1 MENNVTDVVSFD
13 VFCSNASSDFTSND
27 YWTLYVPRYGIISAS
42 IQLFYFC
49 LGLPLNFLVG
59 GILLAKKLYKEPT
72 HIILL
77 SLVLS
82 DSIFLLTVIPQ
93 GIVIG
98 FSGEFIFGSSDEMRC
113 QFCHIGVIVTW
124 FAIMSAFNAAL
135 MSLDRFIFIRM
146 PLHYNMRVTPGR
158 TLVVLAFAWLICI
171 ITAILPLFGL
181 GNVGFF
187 HSFATCTPDFSAS
200 SSYYLGILFVTG
212 IVPLFVIIVTNVW
225 VIQIVLKNIKAIYT
239 VRKSLLTVEER
250 QSHSMSLKNIMKK
263 KRQKKKLNLMRMLG
277 SLLCANLIAWIPVVT
292 IIIASIFVN
301 FDDIPPVLPILTN
314 FFWYSQVVLHPAL
327 ETAFLRPVKEPLKKI
342 FCPFK
347 HLVNCSCN
355 GSFSADAENV
365 EASIC
370 CKCDALYVIYAALI
384 TEDTN

>member
-1 MENNVTDVVSFD
+1 MENNVTDVVPFY
-13 VFCSNASSDFTSND
+13 VFCSNASSDFTSTD
-27 YWTLYVPRYGIISAS
+27 YWTLYVPLYGIISAS
-42 IQLFYFC
+42 ILLFYFC
-49 LGLPLNFLVG
+49 IGLPLNFLVG
-59 GILLAKKLYKEPT
+59 GIMLAKKLYKEPT

-77 SLVLS
+77 SVVLT

-98 FSGEFIFGSSDEMRC
+98 FSGEFIFGSSDQMRC

-124 FAIMSAFNAAL
+124 FACTCLFNAAL
-135 MSLDRFIFIRM
+135 MSLDRFIFISM
-146 PLHYNMRVTPGR
+146 PLHYNTRVTPGR
-158 TLVVLAFAWLICI
+158 TLVVLAFSWLICI

-181 GNVGFF
+181 GNVGLF
-187 HSFATCTPDFSAS
+187 HSFATCSPDFSAS
-200 SSYYLGILFVTG
+200 SNYYLGIVFVTG

-225 VIQIVLKNIKAIYT
+225 VVRIVLKNINAIYT
-239 VRKSLLTVEER
+239 VRNSLLTMEER

-263 KRQKKKLNLMRMLG
+263 KRQKKQLNLMRMLG
-277 SLLCANLIAWIPVVT
+277 SLLCSNLIAWIPVATLIV
-292 IIIASIFVN
+292 ASIFVN
-301 FDDIPPVLPILTN
+301 FDDIPPVLPILAML
-314 FFWYSQVVLHPAL
+314 FCFSQLVLHPAL
-327 ETAFLRPVKEPLKKI
+327 ETAFLRPIKEPIKKI

-370 CKCDALYVIYAALI
+370 CKCDALYVIYVASV
-384 TEDTN
+384 TEYTN